1 MKFFNDFKE
10 IDSSI
15 LKVMK
20 LGFKFSFILC
30 LFFTYVLFLYSLNP
44 VSHVAFD
51 IGYLGVKC
59 SLMFFVSFLVGALVS
74 DKIKKGDF

>member
-10 IDSSI
+10 IDSSL